1 MRRKKLTPLVF
12 IVLTAAI
19 ALGACLVTD
28 TTPQLGLDL
37 QGGASVVLQPTEDTN
52 DEALDQAIEIIRSRV
67 DAIGVAEP
75 EIARQGS
82 SIVVQLPGVDQQQRA
97 LDLVGATAEL
107 RFRPVLIELGTLTG
121 SPGSTTTSTTPA
133 GGDGSTTTT
142 AAGATTTTA
151 EVEGQGRA
159 VTPFQEDPTTTT
171 TAAGSTTS
179 TTTGE
184 PADPLEVTPR
194 EEDLPEATVVLEQ
207 LGDDGEVVNTYQL
220 GPALATGEIV
230 SDARAELDQ
239 AGQWY
244 VALEMKGGAQG
255 IDLFNSVAAQCAPV
269 SQTCPTGQLAI
280 VLDSVVQSAPVIRD
294 ANFTRD
300 QITISGSFSESEAK
314 DLALALRYGRLPVN
328 LEAQTVQTVSATLG
342 EDSLRAGLLAGL
354 LGLGLVCLYMVVYY
368 RALGVVVILGLAVW
382 SALLYAIISRV
393 GVALSLAGVT
403 GIVVSVGVTVDSY
416 IVYFERLKDE
426 LRAGRTLRSSTE
438 RAFSRAFRTI
448 LAADISSF
456 IGAALLFWL
465 TVGAVR
471 GFAFFLGV
479 STMLDVVVA
488 WFFTRPLVGL
498 LATNRVFTDAP
509 RLGVARGLD
518 APRASAPVIGG
529 GR

>member
-12 IVLTAAI
+12 IVLTAAV
-19 ALGACLVTD
+19 AFGACLLSD
-28 TTPQLGLDL
+28 TTPELGLDL

-52 DEALDQAIEIIRSRV
+52 EEALDQAIEIIRNRV

-107 RFRPVLIELGTLTG
+107 RFRPVLVEI
-121 SPGSTTTSTTPA
+121 PGSL
-133 GGDGSTTTT
+133 DDVD
-142 AAGATTTTA
+142 ATTTTTGA
-151 EVEGQGRA
+151 DGS
-159 VTPFQEDPTTTT
+159 TTTT
-171 TAAGSTTS
+171 TAAGGTTTTTAPLEGQSAGATPFQDPGATTTTTIGSTTT

-184 PADPLEVTPR
+184 PATSFEVTPR
-194 EEDLPEATVVLEQ
+194 EEDLPEATVILEE
-207 LGDDGEVVNTYQL
+207 LDGEEVVRTLQL
-220 GPALATGEIV
+220 GPSLATGEVV

-239 AGQWY
+239 TGKWY
-244 VALEMKGGAQG
+244 VALEMKGGADG
-255 IDLFNSVAAQCAPV
+255 IDKFNAAAAQCAPP
-269 SQTCPTGQLAI
+269 SATCPTGQLAI
-280 VLDSVVQSAPVIRD
+280 VLDSIVQSAPTIQA

-300 QITISGSFSESEAK
+300 QITISGSFTESEAK

-354 LGLGLVCLYMVVYY
+354 LGLGLVCLYMILYY
-368 RALGVVVILGLAVW
+368 RALGLVVMLGLCVW
-382 SALLYAIISRV
+382 AALLYAIISKV

-438 RAFSRAFRTI
+438 RAFTRAFRTI

-465 TVGAVR
+465 TVGPVR

-498 LATNRVFTDAP
+498 LAANRLFTEAP

-518 APRASAPVIGG
+518 AAHAAAPVVGG